1 MPGATPRT
9 DFVHDTEHALLRD
22 LAIGRAVEVDF
33 RCDLS
38 GQFDQAGAYLQFDG
52 EHWIKSGVEHSD
64 GVDMLG
70 GVVTMGRSD
79 WSTGPVPDWSGRV
92 VTIRISRA
100 QESVTVRARVDAGPY
115 QLVRVAPTPP
125 GATGIRR
132 PLPVRAHP
140 RGASASTSSAGARPT
155 PTAHCTSRAPAL
167 RGRSSPLLLKPV
179 RGGSERRRGPTRT
192 LEPVGGG

>member
-1 MPGATPRT
+1 MTTMQIPWSDGSWTNPPVHVEPVGDTLRVTAAEGSDAWRHTSYG
-9 DFVHDTEHALLRD
+9 FVHDTEHALLRE

-33 RCDLS
+33 RCALS
-38 GQFDQAGAYLQFDG
+38 GQFDQAGAYLRFDD

-100 QESVTVRARVDAGPY
+100 EESVTVRARVDAGPY
-115 QLVRVAPTPP
+115 HLVRVAPTPP
-125 GATGIRR
+125 GAAAT
-132 PLPVRAHP
+132 
-140 RGASASTSSAGARPT
+140 AGPFLCA
-155 PTAHCTSRAPAL
+155 
-167 RGRSSPLLLKPV
+167 
-179 RGGSERRRGPTRT
+179 PTRAGFSIDFVT
-192 LEPVGGG
+192 WRETEGDASLH

>member
-1 MPGATPRT
+1 MQIPWSDGTWTNPPVHSEEFDSILRVTAVEGSDAWRHTSYG
-9 DFVHDTEHALLRD
+9 FVHDTEHALLRP
-22 LAIGRAVEVDF
+22 LAIGKAVEVDF

-38 GQFDQAGAYLQFDG
+38 EQFDQAGAYLRFDD

-100 QESVTVRARVDAGPY
+100 AESVTVRARVDADPY
-115 QLVRVAPTPP
+115 QQVRVAPTPP
-125 GATGIRR
+125 GAAAT
-132 PLPVRAHP
+132 
-140 RGASASTSSAGARPT
+140 AGPFLCA
-155 PTAHCTSRAPAL
+155 
-167 RGRSSPLLLKPV
+167 
-179 RGGSERRRGPTRT
+179 PTRAGFSVNFLAWRET
-192 LEPVGGG
+192 DADAALH